1 VTELSGLELPPL
13 PRAIAKPRETERT
26 MLDRLRI
33 RYGRT
38 FKNGDYVGRQFV
50 VAEHVPTRPGAWG
63 GDRIADAIVLDTWA
77 TPHQDLTDTERERR
91 EWGTRQSIH
100 GFEVKV
106 SRSDWLTELRDPE
119 KADAWAR
126 YCHYFW
132 LVASSKD
139 IVRDD
144 LPEGWGLL
152 VPHGTS
158 LRVARKP
165 VRRDPAPMP
174 LPVVVAVARAV
185 QKTEVAMAAAR
196 TEGEMTDA

>member
-1 VTELSGLELPPL
+1 MSALPGLELPT
-13 PRAIAKPRETERT
+13 KPRETERT
-26 MLDRLRI
+26 MLDRLRV

-38 FKNGDYVGRQFV
+38 FKNGDYIGRQYV
-50 VAEHVPTRPGAWG
+50 IAEHVPTRPGAWG

-77 TPHQDLTDTERERR
+77 TTHADLTETERENRVL
-91 EWGTRQSIH
+91 WGSRQSVH

-119 KADAWAR
+119 KAEAWAR

-132 LVASSKD
+132 LVAASKD

-152 VPHGTS
+152 VPHGAS
-158 LRVARKP
+158 LRVVRKP
-165 VRRDPAPMP
+165 VRRDPEAMP

-185 QKTEVAMAAAR
+185 QKTEVAMSAAGVVGQ
-196 TEGEMTDA
+196 EGESRG